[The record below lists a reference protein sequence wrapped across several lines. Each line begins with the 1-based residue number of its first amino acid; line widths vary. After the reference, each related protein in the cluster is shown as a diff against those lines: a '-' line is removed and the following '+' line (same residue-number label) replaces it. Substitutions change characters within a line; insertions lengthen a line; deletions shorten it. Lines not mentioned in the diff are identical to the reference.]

1 MTALRTLLASAVAL
15 LLLAGPAS
23 AQGGGEAQP
32 ADTGFPIAL
41 LVLAV
46 VAVVFAL
53 VWRVVSKRKQDRTQ
67 DR

>member
-1 MTALRTLLASAVAL
+1 MPALLALVPAVL

-23 AQGGGEAQP
+23 AQGADNP
-32 ADTGFPIAL
+32 ADVGFPIAM

-53 VWRVVSKRKQDRTQ
+53 VWRAVSKKKSDR
-67 DR
+67 